1 MDPVKTRL
9 SRRTHWEYAFTI
21 AVIAL
26 AMTVILHFAGP
37 ISMLQP

>member
-9 SRRTHWEYAFTI
+9 SRRTRWEYAFII
-21 AVIAL
+21 AVILL
-26 AMTVILHFAGP
+26 AMAVILQFAEP